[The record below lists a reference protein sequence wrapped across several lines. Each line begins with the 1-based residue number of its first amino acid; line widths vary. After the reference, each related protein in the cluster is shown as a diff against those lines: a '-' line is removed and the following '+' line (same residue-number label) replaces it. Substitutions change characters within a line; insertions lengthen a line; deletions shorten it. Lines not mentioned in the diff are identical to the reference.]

1 MFGKTKEL
9 LAGNT
14 KAVQL
19 LEQDAKAFNKLNKE
33 NHLPTIPFTKP
44 GPILQTQPKTH
55 TERSKAEKH
64 AENRPKTRAEILRQ
78 SFEREKKLHAFDPAE
93 TELKSQVMAEKQ
105 EAQKTTPSITEE
117 QLVKAFNTGQ
127 NQEQLFAQF
136 INGKSM
142 DEIQQAV
149 TMLDNSISEEG
160 CFRLSAALEDCGLSN
175 ITAPYTEKLMDSI
188 YQDMDERWH
197 REP

>member
-1 MFGKTKEL
+1 M
-9 LAGNT
+9 AGNT

-19 LEQDAKAFNKLNKE
+19 LEQDAKAFNQLNQE

-44 GPILQTQPKTH
+44 GPILQTQPKTEKNK
-55 TERSKAEKH
+55 TEKN

-78 SFEREKKLHAFDPAE
+78 SFEREKNLHAFDPAE

-105 EAQKTTPSITEE
+105 ESQKTTPSITEE
-117 QLVKAFNTGQ
+117 QLVKAFDTGR

-188 YQDMDERWH
+188 YQDMDER
-197 REP
+197 

>member
-1 MFGKTKEL
+1 MHGDAAAAAEIEPPI
-9 LAGNT
+9 LAFDIADHHR
-14 KAVQL
+14 AVQIATVEIAEYPRIISPGAL
-19 LEQDAKAFNKLNKE
+19 LGIAD
-33 NHLPTIPFTKP
+33 
-44 GPILQTQPKTH
+44 QPQGRGF
-55 TERSKAEKH
+55 RSPR
-64 AENRPKTRAEILRQ
+64 NRAGRQ
-78 SFEREKKLHAFDPAE
+78 
-93 TELKSQVMAEKQ
+93 QAEKQ

-117 QLVKAFNTGQ
+117 QFVKAFNTGQ

-188 YQDMDERWH
+188 YQDMDER
-197 REP
+197 